1 MKTRIL
7 TGDKELDALLQ
18 QMKQKSAD
26 AIAKAALGGALSATA
41 AGIRKAAPVGET
53 KDLKA
58 SIGSRFEKQRGRRGP
73 TAKAGVNV
81 GKMTVSRAEK
91 LTKKWG
97 ARKMAPHAHLVGL
110 GTAKRYR
117 KSIGGRFR
125 GMHADDNE
133 KRTTGTMPSNDF
145 VMRGT
150 LRAKARA
157 FTQSRKRAANALQKQ
172 VNKELKSLTKAKS
185 S

>member
-1 MKTRIL
+1 MKARIL
-7 TGDKELDALLQ
+7 TGDKELDAVLQ
-18 QMKQKSAD
+18 TMKQKSAD
-26 AIAKAALGGALSATA
+26 AIARAALGGALSAIA
-41 AGIRKAAPVGET
+41 AGIRKAAPTGET
-53 KDLKA
+53 KALKQ

-81 GKMTVSRAEK
+81 GKMTTSRAEK

-117 KSIGGRFR
+117 KNIGGKFR
-125 GMHADDNE
+125 GMFVGNKE

-157 FTQSRKRAANALQKQ
+157 FTQSRKRAANALQRQ
-172 VNKELKSLTKAKS
+172 VNKELKSLTKTKS